1 MALGYQANNKNA
13 LAWFSE
19 DGTQSA
25 WVEKQTIDPR
35 WILVTGGTG
44 TGYRTT
50 AGKYWVVAYKIKT
63 GTPWSAKFDLNINVF
78 KSQQGDIGDAGGSSN
93 AVGLTGEYA
102 DGTEFNFNVLTK

>member
-1 MALGYQANNKNA
+1 MGYQATNKNA

-25 WVEKQTIDPR
+25 FVEKQTIDPR

-50 AGKYWVVAYKIKT
+50 ANKYWVVAYKLKT
-63 GTPWSAKFDLNINVF
+63 GTPWSAKFDLNLNTF
-78 KSQQGDIGDAGGSSN
+78 KSQQGDIGDAGGSSST
-93 AVGLTGEYA
+93 VELSGKYS
-102 DGTEFNFNVLTK
+102 DGTNFSFDLLTK